1 MPDEKISEES
11 LFQAA
16 LSQAT
21 EEEQNAYLEGACA
34 GEPALHDRIE
44 NLLRL
49 HHEES
54 GLLDDPPP
62 GFEATMEMPSSEHP
76 GMVIDHYKLM
86 EQIGEGGMGL
96 VFVAEQE
103 RPIVRKVALK
113 IIKPGMDTKE
123 VIARFEAER
132 QALAMMDH
140 PNIAKVFDAGTTQS
154 GGPYFVME
162 LVSGISITEYC
173 DRKRLNTR
181 ERLELFVATC
191 QAIHHAHQKGVI
203 HRDVKPSNVLVT
215 ELDGT
220 PLPKVIDFGV
230 AKATNQR
237 LTERTI
243 YTRHQTMIGTPL
255 YMSPEQAEL
264 SALDVDT
271 RTDIYSLGVLLYEL
285 LTGVTPIDRKRFQS
299 ATFDEIRRIIREE
312 EPPKP
317 STRISTLGESAGAIT
332 EGRRSDPKKMRSAF
346 QGELDWIVMKALEK
360 DRSRRYET
368 ALDFSLDVQRFLN
381 EEAVLACPPSTVY
394 RVRKFIRRHRASVMV
409 GLALTFL
416 LFAGIAGTITGWVAE
431 TKKASQLTRQIY
443 LMHLTNADDAL
454 LQNDYLRART
464 ELDACPA
471 IERGWEWQ
479 SLYAQIDA
487 AIPLRIPGAERP
499 WFTRDG
505 KRLIAIGE
513 LGTKEQKFTRT
524 WNLSSGQLDR
534 HADLVHES
542 NLAIIAVSSDEK
554 FVVGGGIDGSLVAW
568 ELGTGKKLWDPVQT
582 HGDRFDGLAISPD
595 GSLIATTS
603 WDKTLKV
610 FDAKT
615 GDERFE
621 LPKFEYR
628 LRKLSFSPDG
638 RWIAAGPFW
647 QDEGAALIVDVA
659 QQKVAQRFPD
669 ENLLIP
675 TFAPDGRQI
684 ATGTRDGNIVLW
696 DWDGA
701 ELKQTE
707 SWDISPTESDRL
719 YSLEYSDDGTRLV
732 SGSNSVQVWDVT
744 NTPTELAALKVG
756 GRVYWLSLHPQDD
769 KVAFFTAD
777 GIRLWCYGERSEEP
791 RLPNPLEGR
800 IFDARFSAD
809 NRQVAVIASEFQ
821 ASAASELS
829 TQKGAVA
836 ILSDSGRTLHVL
848 NETYAGFAW
857 TPDSQ
862 QLALGASPDNTV
874 QLVDARTGDAKQA
887 FSGHT
892 TPALPFVDSSGESM
906 ISVGWDG
913 VIRVWDM
920 HSSKL
925 IRTFPTITTQDRKL
939 DLIAIGPWGNF
950 VALAFKFEG
959 AVEIWDVNRE
969 ERIQKLPLHG
979 LFAWR
984 IEFSDDGKLV
994 FVGGTDGK
1002 LTMFDVESAQELD
1015 HFDGHRGEVM
1025 STAISP
1031 NQKQIVSG
1039 DSTGRIIIWDVKS
1052 TSRLVTLTGAGE
1064 AVTSL
1069 DWSSDRLS
1077 IVAGR
1082 DDGTVQIWRLPKS
1095 PQRSQK

>member
-1 MPDEKISEES
+1 MPDEKINEAS

-16 LSQAT
+16 LSQPTA
-21 EEEQNAYLEGACA
+21 EEQKAYLEAACA
-34 GEPALHDRIE
+34 GDPELLDRIE

-49 HHEES
+49 HHDGS
-54 GLLDDPPP
+54 GLLDVPPP
-62 GFEATMEMPSSEHP
+62 GFEATMMMPETESE
-76 GMVIDHYKLM
+76 GMTIGNYKLM

-96 VFVAEQE
+96 VFVAQQE
-103 RPIVRKVALK
+103 RPMVRKVALK

-140 PNIAKVFDAGTTQS
+140 PSIAKVLDAGTTQA

-162 LVSGISITEYC
+162 LVAGIPVTEYC
-173 DRKRLNTR
+173 DRKRLSTR

-215 ELDGT
+215 EIDGT

-285 LTGVTPIDRKRFQS
+285 LTGVTPIDRRRFQT
-299 ATFDEIRRIIREE
+299 AGYDEIRRIIREE
-312 EPPKP
+312 EPLKP
-317 STRISTLGESAGAIT
+317 STRISTLGESAGAII
-332 EGRRSDPKKMRSAF
+332 EGRKSDPKKMRFAF
-346 QGELDWIVMKALEK
+346 QGELDWVVMKALEK

-394 RVRKFIRRHRASVMV
+394 RVRKFIRRHRASVLV

-454 LQNDYLRART
+454 LQKNYLRART
-464 ELDACPA
+464 ELEACPA

-487 AIPLRIPGAERP
+487 AIPLRIEGAERP

-505 KRLIAIGE
+505 KRLIAIGT
-513 LGTKEQKFTRT
+513 LGTEEQKFTRT

-534 HADLVHES
+534 HADLVHKS
-542 NLAIIAVSSDEK
+542 NLAMIAVSSDEK
-554 FVVGGGIDGSLVAW
+554 IVVGGGIDGSLVAW
-568 ELGTGKKLWDPVQT
+568 ELETGKKLWEPVQA

-603 WDKTLKV
+603 WDHTLKV
-610 FDAKT
+610 FDVKT
-615 GDERFE
+615 GDIRFE
-621 LPKFEYR
+621 LPEFEYR
-628 LRKLSFSPDG
+628 LRKLSFSPNG

-647 QDEGAALIVDVA
+647 QDGGAALIIDVA
-659 QQKVAQRFPD
+659 QQKVAQQFPD
-669 ENLLIP
+669 EDQLIP
-675 TFAPDGRQI
+675 TFAPDGGQI
-684 ATGTRDGNIVLW
+684 ATGTRDGKIVLW
-696 DWDGA
+696 DWDGS

-707 SWDISPTESDRL
+707 SWDVSPTESDRL
-719 YSLEYSDDGTRLV
+719 YSLEFSNDGTRLV
-732 SGSNSVQVWDVT
+732 SGSNSVQVWDVS
-744 NTPTELAALKVG
+744 NSPTELAALKVG
-756 GRVYWLSLHPQDD
+756 GRVYWLSLHPQDN
-769 KVAFFTAD
+769 KVAFFTVD
-777 GIRLWCYGERSEEP
+777 GIRLWCYGERIEEH
-791 RLPNPLEGR
+791 RSVNSLEGR

-809 NRQVAVIASEFQ
+809 NRQIAAIASEFQ
-821 ASAASELS
+821 AYAPNEFSS
-829 TQKGAVA
+829 QKGAVA
-836 ILSDSGRTLHVL
+836 ILSDSGSTMRVL
-848 NETYAGFAW
+848 EETYAGIGWA
-857 TPDSQ
+857 PDSQ
-862 QLALGASPDNTV
+862 RLALGASQDHMV
-874 QLVDARTGDAKQA
+874 KLVDARTGDAKQT

-892 TPALPFVDSSGESM
+892 TPSLPFVDSSGESI

-913 VIRVWDM
+913 AIRVWDI
-920 HSSKL
+920 HSTKL
-925 IRTFPTITTQDRKL
+925 IRTFPTITTDGRKL
-939 DLIAIGPWGNF
+939 DLIAISPRGDF
-950 VALAFKFEG
+950 VALVFKFEG

-969 ERIQKLPLHG
+969 EQIKKLPLHG
-979 LFAWR
+979 LFAWQ

-994 FVGGTDGK
+994 FVGGSDGK
-1002 LTMFDVESAQELD
+1002 LTMFEVESAQELN

-1031 NQKQIVSG
+1031 NQNQIVSG
-1039 DSTGRIIIWDVKS
+1039 DSTGRVIVWDVAS
-1052 TSRLVTLTGAGE
+1052 ASRLVTLNGVGE

-1069 DWSSDRLS
+1069 DWSSDGLS

-1082 DDGTVQIWRLPKS
+1082 NDGTVHIWKLPKS
-1095 PQRSQK
+1095 P